1 MSAPSSPVA
10 ASFRDPA
17 GRLFRTADAIIRVI
31 GPSGL
36 ADFEA
41 FRSSKA
47 ARAFIERGQLVTATP
62 MTAGEIAALRDAPA
76 MADALAGEVGAVVRH
91 ERVAFPSYP
100 TSGRPRCCTPR
111 AC

>member
-41 FRSSKA
+41 FRASKA
-47 ARAFIERGQLVTATP
+47 ARAFIERGRLVTATP
-62 MTAGEIAALRDAPA
+62 LTADEIAALRHAPA
-76 MADALAGEVGAVVRH
+76 MAEALAGDVGAVVGH
-91 ERVAFPSYP
+91 EGVAFPATR
-100 TSGRPRCCTPR
+100 TSGRPCCPPR
-111 AC
+111 AF